1 MKRLTT
7 NKAVSEMSMYE
18 LAHNA
23 CYSKDGL
30 ARYRDYEMDMDA
42 RDFARKLM
50 TTMIGYDL
58 PEDDD
63 AFDEE
68 IMENLAYDPFETVTG
83 LVALFYRNLWAMADL
98 RERLKTY
105 EDKEER
111 DNGWIQYSEPPK
123 TGEYVLLSFEN
134 FSVPMVG
141 RYEENEQG
149 GAYYIGDED
158 EACIKQDIF
167 VNAWQPLPD
176 PYQPKGE

>member
-1 MKRLTT
+1 MEGVKEMKRLTT
-7 NKAVSEMSMYE
+7 NKTVSEMSMYE

-23 CYSKDGL
+23 CYSKGGL

-58 PEDDD
+58 PEDED

-111 DNGWIQYSEPPK
+111 DNGWIPCSERFPEK
-123 TGEYVLLSFEN
+123 IQSRVS
-134 FSVPMVG
+134 
-141 RYEENEQG
+141 
-149 GAYYIGDED
+149 IH
-158 EACIKQDIF
+158 
-167 VNAWQPLPD
+167 
-176 PYQPKGE
+176 